1 MLGNNNMSSVS
12 ALQLLKEYSV
22 EVLHDSLKTSQPA
35 MNNPLIFRRE
45 HPFYVPIHSLRIEPQ
60 FTKIEDSLVRF
71 VPLFYLSFCTSRASG
86 LCEASQPNA
95 DIGMLT
101 RLQ

>member
-1 MLGNNNMSSVS
+1 M
-12 ALQLLKEYSV
+12 
-22 EVLHDSLKTSQPA
+22 EVLHDSLKTSQSA
-35 MNNPLIFRRE
+35 MNNTLIFRRE

-86 LCEASQPNA
+86 LTLAGSVRLHSR
-95 DIGMLT
+95 MLT
-101 RLQ
+101 SAC